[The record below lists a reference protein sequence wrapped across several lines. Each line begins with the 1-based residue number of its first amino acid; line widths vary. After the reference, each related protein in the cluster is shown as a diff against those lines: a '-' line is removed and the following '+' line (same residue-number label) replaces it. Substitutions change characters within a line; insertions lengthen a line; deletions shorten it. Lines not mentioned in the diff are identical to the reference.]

1 MAVSANR
8 LELLQ
13 IADAVAREKS
23 IERTIVVA
31 PLPNRKRNFRSSVE
45 RSIVPV
51 EKNPAIANEIDA
63 KIRAA
68 VGVDIDITEGKIDDT
83 DGETPEE

>member
-1 MAVSANR
+1 MKNNIVDKSGAWYSYNGAKIGQGKDNVR
-8 LELLQ
+8 LWLKE
-13 IADAVAREKS
+13 
-23 IERTIVVA
+23 
-31 PLPNRKRNFRSSVE
+31 
-45 RSIVPV
+45 
-51 EKNPAIANEIDA
+51 NPAIANEIDA

>member
-1 MAVSANR
+1 LIDIGVKHNIVDKSGAWYSYNGAKIGQGKDNVR
-8 LELLQ
+8 LWLKE
-13 IADAVAREKS
+13 
-23 IERTIVVA
+23 
-31 PLPNRKRNFRSSVE
+31 
-45 RSIVPV
+45 
-51 EKNPAIANEIDA
+51 NPAIATEIDA

>member
-1 MAVSANR
+1 MR
-8 LELLQ
+8 LWLKE
-13 IADAVAREKS
+13 
-23 IERTIVVA
+23 
-31 PLPNRKRNFRSSVE
+31 
-45 RSIVPV
+45 
-51 EKNPAIANEIDA
+51 NPAIATEIDA

>member
-1 MAVSANR
+1 MIIDASG
-8 LELLQ
+8 LDFKEL
-13 IADAVAREKS
+13 
-23 IERTIVVA
+23 
-31 PLPNRKRNFRSSVE
+31 N
-45 RSIVPV
+45 
-51 EKNPAIANEIDA
+51 A